1 MEENFDGDY
10 ILADDEQVSQMQA
23 EYGKLG
29 IGAGENASR
38 LNIYPLPVYM
48 IDKCFEFCKAAKQS
62 CAIFSQLDKL
72 FLSRN
77 KREIDFITTSVEKN
91 RIVIASKA
99 EMDQEIFL
107 PIQRMPIKQSM
118 YKLLELFNTMS
129 IMLEDLSVYI
139 KSVDMQGVVMR
150 HLLANSVLHSLCV

>member
-10 ILADDEQVSQMQA
+10 ILADDGQVSQMQA
-23 EYGKLG
+23 EYSKLG
-29 IGAGENASR
+29 IGAGENVSR

-48 IDKCFEFCKAAKQS
+48 IDKCFEFCKAAKQA

-91 RIVIASKA
+91 RLACYHNAEIGRASCR
-99 EMDQEIFL
+99 E
-107 PIQRMPIKQSM
+107 R
-118 YKLLELFNTMS
+118 
-129 IMLEDLSVYI
+129 
-139 KSVDMQGVVMR
+139 
-150 HLLANSVLHSLCV
+150 VLRLV